1 MTFDLEILRVDCVFS
16 NCCLCIQNLIPVT
29 LNFNSV
35 KGTTC
40 KIGDYARKTGH
51 KLFFFNSFY
60 LELPISLCKFSGTKK
75 FSLTYQ

>member
-1 MTFDLEILRVDCVFS
+1 MIFDLEILRVDCVFS

-40 KIGDYARKTGH
+40 KIGDYSRKAVATH
-51 KLFFFNSFY
+51 TEEEVKSFCSWIVSP
-60 LELPISLCKFSGTKK
+60 E
-75 FSLTYQ
+75 